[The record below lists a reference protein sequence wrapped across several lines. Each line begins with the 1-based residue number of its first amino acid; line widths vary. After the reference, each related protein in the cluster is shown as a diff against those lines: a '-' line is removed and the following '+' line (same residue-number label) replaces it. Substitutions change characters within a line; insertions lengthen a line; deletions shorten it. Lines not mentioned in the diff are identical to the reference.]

1 MKASYLKLYE
11 QGELQK
17 RISRAGE
24 LLSPCRLCP
33 RHCGVNRLQTGKLGI
48 CGTGEKAMVAS
59 YGPHFGEESPL
70 VGKGGSGTI
79 FFSHCNLLCIF
90 CQNYAISHCPDQKEG
105 VEALNRT
112 VSNEEYQRAIQ
123 MAKQTGLKRL
133 DQKDFSFL
141 LKKLGIV

>member
-17 RISRAGE
+17 RIRRARE

-33 RHCGVNRLQTGKLGI
+33 RHCGVNCLQTGKLGI
-48 CGTGEKAMVAS
+48 CATGEKAMAAS

-90 CQNYAISHCPDQKEG
+90 CQNYEISHFPDQEEG
-105 VEALNRT
+105 VEAGPEQLAQVMMDLQEQGCHNIKVHCQGDLT
-112 VSNEEYQRAIQ
+112 
-123 MAKQTGLKRL
+123 
-133 DQKDFSFL
+133 
-141 LKKLGIV
+141 